1 MFSRQRKA
9 RVLFGLSDLILAT
22 AAFEAAYQT
31 RAWLPLQHQFFL
43 TIQQKA
49 LVLGFSLVAWV
60 AIGLWLEVY
69 EKLDSGHPRIILRDS
84 FRQCLYG
91 AICVVVF
98 EYVLRMELSR
108 PFLMLFSAYAWV
120 LLLLFRLTAG
130 RVVGVIRRE
139 FAAPHYVMVV
149 GTGERA
155 LRIGRLLEESAVYG
169 IRLRGFLNEQTGA
182 APGEIALGA
191 VHPVRPIGELP
202 LILRQHVVDEVVFAV
217 GSESLADLEEIFLL
231 CDEEGVRTRVAVDF
245 FPHVNS
251 TVSLDRFGTIP
262 LLTFSAAPY
271 DEIRLLVKRS
281 TDVVIAAAGLVVL
294 APLMALIVLMIRLTS
309 PGPAIFRQVRCGLNG
324 RRFLFYKFRSMVEN
338 AEDLKLGLA
347 HLNTRDEVVF
357 KIPRDPRLTA
367 LGRYLRKF
375 SIDEW
380 PQLWNVLRGD
390 MSLVG
395 PRPAVQSEVDQ
406 YQRWQRRRLRMRPGL
421 TCLWAICG
429 RDQVDFETWMKMDM
443 QYIDN
448 WSLALDWK
456 ILLRTIPRV
465 LTGHGAN

>member
-1 MFSRQRKA
+1 MFGRHRKA
-9 RVLFGLSDLILAT
+9 RVLFALSDVLLA
-22 AAFEAAYQT
+22 ALAFEAAYQT
-31 RAWLPLQHQFFL
+31 RVLLHLERAFYL
-43 TIQQKA
+43 TVERKA
-49 LVLGFSLVAWV
+49 MVLAFALAAWV

-69 EKLDSGHPRIILRDS
+69 EKLDIGNPRVILRDVA
-84 FRQCLYG
+84 RQCGYG
-91 AICVVVF
+91 ALCLIVF
-98 EYVLRMELSR
+98 EYVFRLDLSR
-108 PFLMLFSAYAWV
+108 FFLVLFSAYAGV

-155 LRIGRLLEESAVYG
+155 VRMARGLEQSTEYG
-169 IRLRGFLNEQTGA
+169 IRLRGFLSETANPPAQIQLRG
-182 APGEIALGA
+182 LYQ
-191 VHPVRPIGELP
+191 VLPIGDLP
-202 LILRQHVVDEVVFAV
+202 SILRQHVVDEVIFAV
-217 GSESLADLEEIFLL
+217 GSESLAKLVEVFLM

-245 FPHVNS
+245 FPYVNS
-251 TVSLDRFGTIP
+251 TVSLDRFGETP

-271 DEIRLLVKRS
+271 DEIRLLLKRL
-281 TDVVIAAAGLVVL
+281 TDVAIAAAGLVVL
-294 APLMALIVLMIRLTS
+294 APPMALIALAIRLTS
-309 PGPAIFRQVRCGLNG
+309 PGPAIFRQVRGGVNG
-324 RRFLFYKFRSMVEN
+324 RRVLFYKFRSMVEN

-357 KIPRDPRLTA
+357 KIPHDPRLTR
-367 LGRYLRKF
+367 LGWYLRKF

-421 TCLWAICG
+421 TCLWAISG